1 MRATPTE
8 RQARVLRLI
17 SEAGGYV
24 PVIDDPR
31 AADECIER
39 EWLMPDSRSGYAIT
53 VEGSAAM
60 RTALCGSDKLS

>member
-1 MRATPTE
+1 MRDTPTP
-8 RQARVLRLI
+8 RQARVLRLV

-24 PVIDDPR
+24 PLLDDCD

-53 VEGSAAM
+53 VEGAAAM
-60 RTALCGSDKLS
+60 RAAACGTQRVS